1 MSSVMWDQ
9 FETISGGKGYVT
21 KEDLEAH
28 IDMLKWLTRKHWK
41 SFLQLNRYTNVRI
54 NIELKW
60 FDMIIVILP
69 LKYNKNKSLLI
80 YL

>member
-1 MSSVMWDQ
+1 MSKVMWEQ
-9 FETISGGKGYVT
+9 FKTISGGKDYVT

-28 IDMLKWLTRKHWK
+28 IDMLKWLTRKNWK

-60 FDMIIVILP
+60 FDMIIIILP